1 MNKPP
6 VIQIVGYKDSGKT
19 TLIGRL
25 LPLFSGMNLR
35 VAMIKHDAHG
45 FEIDHSGTD
54 TYAYRQHGAVA
65 IAITSPY
72 RTALIEEQETPLK
85 ELIERFGGYDLILVE
100 GYKQE
105 AYPKIV
111 MLRSGED
118 RILLQELNQVK
129 ACVVRET
136 ETVENGKAANEI
148 LQTERA
154 EHSPAQSAGAG
165 QALLEGDFTAA
176 PVVHFRAD
184 EIEKIAAW
192 ILSEAG
198 LSPLAK

>member
-1 MNKPP
+1 MSKPF

-25 LPLFSGMNLR
+25 LPLFSSMNLR
-35 VAMIKHDAHG
+35 VAVIKHDAHG

-65 IAITSPY
+65 IAITSPD
-72 RTALIEEQETPLK
+72 RTALIEEQETSLK

-100 GYKQE
+100 GHKQE
-105 AYPKIV
+105 AFPKIV

-136 ETVENGKAANEI
+136 ETVENEKAANEVP
-148 LQTERA
+148 LTERA
-154 EHSPAQSAGAG
+154 EHNPSQSAGDG

-176 PVVHFRAD
+176 PVVHFVAD
-184 EIEKIAAW
+184 EIEKIATW

-198 LSPLAK
+198 LTALC

>member
-1 MNKPP
+1 MSKPP

-25 LPLFSGMNLR
+25 LPVFSNMNLR
-35 VAMIKHDAHG
+35 VAVIKHDAHG
-45 FEIDHSGTD
+45 FEIDHDGTD
-54 TYAYRQHGAVA
+54 TYAYRQHGAVV

-105 AYPKIV
+105 AFPKIV

-136 ETVENGKAANEI
+136 ETVENEKAANEI
-148 LQTERA
+148 SQTA
-154 EHSPAQSAGAG
+154 KAGPSPAQSVGAG
-165 QALLEGDFTAA
+165 QALLEGDFTTAPFVRFAA
-176 PVVHFRAD
+176 N

-198 LSPLAK
+198 LTALC